1 MNLEGHGSKMALP
14 SISEGREVAATSPRD
29 SIGDVSGCSEASAQ
43 SNEHNGRRKK
53 NRKRFRGSV
62 ALSHISSSEEH
73 DTRRAS
79 FTSTRE
85 LQEIEKLLAADIA
98 TCISNQS
105 QTTALIAAL
114 LSTWAVTV
122 YGGERPVDDGL
133 CFGETM
139 VSATYVV
146 FWISLG
152 FFFVCVSSSLA
163 IIADLDGVPQ
173 KHLYRHLKQKVV
185 RLTYQIPEFTMIL
198 GVICLAL
205 GYAMDVGERA
215 GCAFFYFGCVASFS
229 FVVIVSLL
237 FWVLKQARKQLHEET
252 VSSHSQSDMGAKPPR
267 GKYFIATWRDRLDYC
282 IDEIRNTSQNN
293 MGSRILST
301 RTMNIAAAAAS
312 VTAATAAVE

>member
-1 MNLEGHGSKMALP
+1 
-14 SISEGREVAATSPRD
+14 
-29 SIGDVSGCSEASAQ
+29 
-43 SNEHNGRRKK
+43 
-53 NRKRFRGSV
+53 
-62 ALSHISSSEEH
+62 
-73 DTRRAS
+73 
-79 FTSTRE
+79 
-85 LQEIEKLLAADIA
+85 
-98 TCISNQS
+98 
-105 QTTALIAAL
+105 
-114 LSTWAVTV
+114 
-122 YGGERPVDDGL
+122 
-133 CFGETM
+133 
-139 VSATYVV
+139 
-146 FWISLG
+146 
-152 FFFVCVSSSLA
+152 
-163 IIADLDGVPQ
+163 
-173 KHLYRHLKQKVV
+173 
-185 RLTYQIPEFTMIL
+185 MIL

-293 MGSRILST
+293 MGSRIMST